1 MTIQIKKCCLILFM
15 KLEELYPEMFSG
27 LNEIYPND
35 DEGLPEYYKGNI
47 FWEYFYK
54 EESWF
59 DDSNVFGNPFEDH
72 HGSASDFDE
81 EPEFHPLKRS
91 NSYEI
96 LGIDR
101 GADED
106 EIKRAFRKRAL
117 EVHPDKNGGSHEEF
131 IKVREAYECLIS

>member
-1 MTIQIKKCCLILFM
+1 MELKD
-15 KLEELYPEMFSG
+15 LYPEMFSG

-35 DEGLPEYYKGNI
+35 DEGLPEYYKGNR
-47 FWEYFYK
+47 FWEYFFR

-59 DDSNVFGNPFEDH
+59 DDSNVFGDPFEDDR
-72 HGSASDFDE
+72 SRDYEE

-96 LGIDR
+96 LGLDR
-101 GADED
+101 DADDD
-106 EIKRAFRKRAL
+106 EIKRAFRKRVL
-117 EVHPDKNGGSHEEF
+117 EVHPDKGGSHEEF

>member
-1 MTIQIKKCCLILFM
+1 MTTQIKKCCLFLFM
-15 KLEELYPEMFSG
+15 ELKDIYPEMFSG

-35 DEGLPEYYKGNI
+35 DEGLPEYYKTNN
-47 FWEYFYK
+47 FWEYFYR

-72 HGSASDFDE
+72 REQDYE
-81 EPEFHPLKRS
+81 EEDFHPLKRS

-101 GADED
+101 DADED
-106 EIKRAFRKRAL
+106 EIKRAFRKKVL
-117 EVHPDKNGGSHEEF
+117 EVHPDKGGSNEEF
-131 IKVREAYECLIS
+131 IKIREAYECLIC

>member
-1 MTIQIKKCCLILFM
+1 M
-15 KLEELYPEMFSG
+15 KLEMLYPDMFSS

-35 DEGLPEYYKGNI
+35 DEGLPEYYKGNN
-47 FWEYFYK
+47 FWEYFHR

-72 HGSASDFDE
+72 HGSASDYDE
-81 EPEFHPLKRS
+81 RQAPEFHPLKRS

-101 GADED
+101 DADEE
-106 EIKRAFRKRAL
+106 EIKKAFRKMAL
-117 EVHPDKNGGSHEEF
+117 KTHPDKGGDEEQF
-131 IKVREAYECLIS
+131 KKVREAYECLIS

>member
-1 MTIQIKKCCLILFM
+1 MLSNLFM

-35 DEGLPEYYKGNI
+35 EEGLPEYYKGNI

-72 HGSASDFDE
+72 PPSSGAGWADYE
-81 EPEFHPLKRS
+81 EEDFHPLKRS

-101 GADED
+101 DADED
-106 EIKRAFRKRAL
+106 EIKKAFRKRAL

>member
-1 MTIQIKKCCLILFM
+1 MELKD
-15 KLEELYPEMFSG
+15 LYPEMFSS

-72 HGSASDFDE
+72 HRDFDE
-81 EPEFHPLKRS
+81 RQAPEFYPLKKS

-101 GADED
+101 GADDD
-106 EIKRAFRKRAL
+106 EIKKAFRKMAL
-117 EVHPDKNGGSHEEF
+117 KTHPDKGGDEEQF
-131 IKVREAYECLIS
+131 KKVREAYECLTG

>member
-1 MTIQIKKCCLILFM
+1 M
-15 KLEELYPEMFSG
+15 KLEMLYPDMFSS

-35 DEGLPEYYKGNI
+35 DEGLPEYYKGNN
-47 FWEYFYK
+47 FWEYFHR

-72 HGSASDFDE
+72 HGQDYEEEDFY
-81 EPEFHPLKRS
+81 PLKRS

-101 GADED
+101 DADEE
-106 EIKRAFRKRAL
+106 EIKKAFRKMAL
-117 EVHPDKNGGSHEEF
+117 KTHPDKGGDEEQF
-131 IKVREAYECLIS
+131 KKVREAYECLIS